1 MLEFALPVVSVNP
14 PRATSAPPASEP
26 KASLPPSTRAPP
38 EEPLTTMLPVAVNRL
53 AEPSV
58 SVPELRFRAVTPA
71 VPASAELAV
80 TVMVPVPALP
90 ATVPPPRA

>member
-1 MLEFALPVVSVNP
+1 
-14 PRATSAPPASEP
+14 
-26 KASLPPSTRAPP
+26 
-38 EEPLTTMLPVAVNRL
+38 MLPVAVNRL

-80 TVMVPVPALP
+80 TVMVPVPTLP